1 VSTSPVGET
10 IIPVAAP
17 WPGLDVV
24 VILTTASTTLL
35 AVACAASDPLPL
47 GVPPPHD
54 SEGKLVLELEEPP
67 RCDALVGVDD
77 DELDDELDDEH
88 AATPNNTSSVP
99 VTTTR
104 VARAARMENDP
115 SIAK

>member
-1 VSTSPVGET
+1 
-10 IIPVAAP
+10 
-17 WPGLDVV
+17 

-67 RCDALVGVDD
+67 RGDALVGVDD
-77 DELDDELDDEH
+77 DDELDDEH
-88 AATPNNTSSVP
+88 AAAPNNSRSALA
-99 VTTTR
+99 TTTR
-104 VARAARMENDP
+104 VGRAARMETTP
-115 SIAK
+115 QSLSKSTHIALMVEFMSRVAVVS